1 MSLFFENDFS
11 NPDIFWY
18 IGYIYVIAYYYNI
31 LVNYYA
37 SDNILILL
45 SLINIGT

>member
-1 MSLFFENDFS
+1 MGNRQWEFNFIISWLMSLFFENDFS

-31 LVNYYA
+31 LVN
-37 SDNILILL
+37 
-45 SLINIGT
+45 